1 MPFKFI
7 KTHIPEVTIIKPEVF
22 RDNRGMFMESYRKSD
37 FERAGI
43 DVNFVQDNC
52 SESLRGVLRGLHYQL
67 EPKAQGKLVTCIK
80 GRVFDVAVDL
90 RRGSPTFKKW
100 VGVKL
105 SEENRLILWIP
116 EGFAHGF
123 LSLSDSIIIY
133 KVSGSEYS
141 PEHERS
147 IRWDDPDIGIEWPLE
162 GEPILSGKDEM
173 APLLKDAEINFV
185 Y

>member
-43 DVNFVQDNC
+43 DVNFVQDNR
-52 SESLRGVLRGLHYQL
+52 SESLKGVLRGLHYQL

-90 RRGSPTFKKW
+90 RKSSP
-100 VGVKL
+100 GMM
-105 SEENRLILWIP
+105 P
-116 EGFAHGF
+116 
-123 LSLSDSIIIY
+123 
-133 KVSGSEYS
+133 
-141 PEHERS
+141 
-147 IRWDDPDIGIEWPLE
+147 
-162 GEPILSGKDEM
+162 DEM
-173 APLLKDAEINFV
+173 LKPVRRIVGSGNALRKNELLRDSVEEVFKIPLVVPDSCEEAARGAAGYFRGGLRP
-185 Y
+185 